1 VLQST
6 EKKKKKGL
14 LGKLKKLTK
23 SRSVDDGVSD
33 FTTGM
38 SQVNMEM
45 HYCYI
50 MTAEIRYTRQ
60 LE

>member
-1 VLQST
+1 VIQST

-23 SRSVDDGVSD
+23 SRRIDDGVSD

-38 SQVNMEM
+38 SQVIMEM
-45 HYCYI
+45 NYCYV
-50 MTAEIRYTRQ
+50 MTAEIR
-60 LE
+60 